1 MAEFYKELKTLRESQ
16 NIDLAEIQNRTKIH
30 HRFLEAFESGDFSVL
45 PNTYVRLFLR
55 AYVTEIGG
63 DPQEALTQLEHYL
76 GRSSDKS
83 QSGVTKTE
91 TNLSHEKKAV
101 DASPIKKPVSFQ
113 QYRANI
119 IKGAALL
126 AIWIFALI
134 IIQKVVK
141 NQDVQPVAM
150 TGPFQNSD
158 IEVINEDKIL
168 SDYVA
173 ASVDKEVLN
182 IARPLSIKIIS
193 TELNAYVVKS
203 DSLTS
208 QDIFIP
214 AGDNRSYTF
223 ENNIDLLFNHSHGL
237 NVYINGDIIRK
248 ITPQNDPV
256 RVSLTSNP
264 MNLTVIHYTPIQ

>member
-1 MAEFYKELKTLRESQ
+1 MAEFYKELKALRESQ

-76 GRSSDKS
+76 GRTSDKPDITS
-83 QSGVTKTE
+83 TKTDTTFDLVSDGIE
-91 TNLSHEKKAV
+91 SA
-101 DASPIKKPVSFQ
+101 PIKKPVSFM
-113 QYRANI
+113 QYRSNI

-126 AIWIFALI
+126 AIWVFALI

-141 NQDVQPVAM
+141 NQDAQPVAV
-150 TGPFQNSD
+150 TNQFQNSKFQ
-158 IEVINEDKIL
+158 VISEDVIL

-173 ASVDKEVLN
+173 ASVDKEILN
-182 IARPLSIKIIS
+182 IPPPLAIKIIS
-193 TELNAYVVKS
+193 TELNGYVVKPDTLIS
-203 DSLTS
+203 ENV
-208 QDIFIP
+208 IIP
-214 AGDNRSYTF
+214 AGDHRSYSF
-223 ENNIDLLFNHSHGL
+223 EDKIDLLFNHSQGL

-256 RVSLTSNP
+256 RISLTSNP